1 MSHSGAATFKKVAGI
16 ITIDEDASPAEMVW
30 RSTAGDKT
38 HTIVL
43 DTIDKLQATPATSE
57 KMMLRLIGKVEQ
69 HDSKRAKTDGAE
81 GTPRAGQDGSSAE
94 GTPAPKPQ
102 THMFSFNNREV
113 MENIK
118 STLQLIISRYKDNE
132 IYEEKRKMADGT
144 SGGGAGGPG
153 GAGDDG
159 TEAAL
164 HETGGMTSV
173 LSAAPLINTAQLD
186 DSLSQSKLLANLK
199 LQQSLLKHDKRL
211 MRAFQETVMNAGLGP
226 AEFWATR
233 VAQLRTFALATSQ
246 RIGPY
251 NVLSTIKPVA
261 SSENKVNVNLSRE
274 KILSIFENY
283 PIVKKAYDDNVPKNF
298 KEQEFWARFFS
309 SKLFRKLR
317 GEKLM
322 QSDRGDVII
331 DRYISLDQEYD
342 RKDDEAL
349 LHPVKKF
356 IDIDGNEEDDPVK
369 FGHRPHFTM
378 RPGVDV
384 NGNSDGTIDI
394 LKGMNRLSEKMV
406 TALENEYSRAKLQND
421 AQDSPDEEERA
432 SLDIRDLQT
441 TYKADYAMVHLNNK
455 EKTNQNTRHATQQED
470 GGESAQPA
478 VQVSSEAIKESITTV
493 ISELTRDLDL
503 TQVLPDKQTSID
515 VNAEVI
521 SAVKIN
527 AKQAK
532 HNNVDQTLGAF
543 VNSIAGE
550 NDAKSDLPMELVESC
565 RILHS
570 TCCEFLK
577 HFYIH
582 FQSGDYKQALKVNT
596 LYKHLKDCIS
606 KLNELLSDVK
616 DGEGDEIAATCT
628 AYLKPVLTSI
638 TLAVERYDNAFKEV
652 NREILAS
659 R

>member
-1 MSHSGAATFKKVAGI
+1 MSHSGAATFKKVSGI

-30 RSTAGDKT
+30 RSTDGDKT

-43 DTIDKLQATPATSE
+43 DTIDKLQATPASSE
-57 KMMLRLIGKVEQ
+57 KMMLRLIGKVDPQPEA
-69 HDSKRAKTDGAE
+69 KRAKTDDEQDSAAAP
-81 GTPRAGQDGSSAE
+81 TPPPP
-94 GTPAPKPQ
+94 PAKPT

-118 STLQLIISRYKDNE
+118 STLQLIISRYKDSE
-132 IYEEKRKMADGT
+132 IYEEKRKIAAANEEAGNGAAD
-144 SGGGAGGPG
+144 
-153 GAGDDG
+153 
-159 TEAAL
+159 AAL
-164 HETGGMTSV
+164 QETGGMTSV
-173 LSAAPLINTAQLD
+173 LSAVPLINTARLD
-186 DSLSQSKLLANLK
+186 DSLSSAKLLANLK

-233 VAQLRTFALATSQ
+233 VALLRTFALATSQ

-274 KILSIFENY
+274 KILSIFGNY

-342 RKDDEAL
+342 RKDDEQL

-384 NGNSDGTIDI
+384 NGNSDGTVDI

-406 TALENEYSRAKLQND
+406 TALENEYSRATLRNND
-421 AQDSPDEEERA
+421 EQDSPDQEERA
-432 SLDIRDLQT
+432 SLDILDLQQS
-441 TYKADYAMVHLNNK
+441 YVADYAMVHLNNK
-455 EKTNQNTRHATQQED
+455 EKTNQNTQRKAPNGTDAT
-470 GGESAQPA
+470 GA
-478 VQVSSEAIKESITTV
+478 VAPPVSNDNIKQSVTNV
-493 ISELTRDLDL
+493 INELTRDLDL
-503 TQVLPDKQTSID
+503 TQVLPSKETSIE

-521 SAVKIN
+521 SAVKIS

-543 VNSIAGE
+543 VNTIAGE
-550 NDAKSDLPMELVESC
+550 NEAKSELPMELVESC

-616 DGEGDEIAATCT
+616 NGDGDEVAATCT
-628 AYLKPVLTSI
+628 AYLKPVLSSI